1 MKYAEYQGMNS
12 MSDDKKEK
20 KEVKRKFT
28 GFLRDKPIWAW
39 WLFYLVSTAALF
51 GVFRLALYLL
61 GIKPWIGVLV
71 LAATGLVW
79 GTVMYYRGKK
89 ERTVSDR

>member
-1 MKYAEYQGMNS
+1 MNS

-28 GFLRDKPIWAW
+28 GFLQGKPIWAW
-39 WLFYLVSTAALF
+39 WLFYLASTAALF
-51 GVFRLALYLL
+51 GIFRLALYLL

-71 LAATGLVW
+71 LAATGLIW
-79 GTVMYYRGKK
+79 GTVMYSRGKK
-89 ERTVSDR
+89 EQTAADEKKEPGQS